1 MTTYPE
7 LAFAIPGPCEPKG
20 RPRISRRG
28 KGFRVHTPTKTLE
41 YERKVA
47 GYARLAARDVGGWKV
62 GARVPLRLKVE
73 IVCRRPVR
81 LFRKVDDNGERPPKA
96 TRPDLD
102 NYVKSILDGLQLAE
116 LFEDDAQVIEISA
129 RKVFGKILDREN
141 KAEEGPF
148 VWCVLSVVPAL

>member
-1 MTTYPE
+1 MTTFPE

-47 GYARLAARDVGGWKV
+47 SYARLAARDVGGWKV
-62 GARVPLRLKVE
+62 GARVPLRLEVE
-73 IVCRRPVR
+73 VVCHRPKR

-116 LFEDDAQVIEISA
+116 LFEDDAQVVEIA
-129 RKVFGKILDREN
+129 AKKQIAKILDREN
-141 KAEEGPF
+141 TLQEGAF
-148 VWCVLSVVPAL
+148 AWVVLSVVPAL